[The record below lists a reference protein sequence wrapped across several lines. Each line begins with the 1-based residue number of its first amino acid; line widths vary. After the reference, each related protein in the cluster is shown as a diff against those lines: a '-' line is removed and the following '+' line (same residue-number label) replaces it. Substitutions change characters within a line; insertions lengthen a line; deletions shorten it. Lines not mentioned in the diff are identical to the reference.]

1 MSASIKSS
9 NLMMNSLNLSTEM
22 LKQKDESGRH
32 EVYARDT
39 LAKANRF
46 IAQVDAAIGGRMNF
60 NLNDRKIEQRNR
72 KIADFPFVVYWR
84 HYG

>member
-1 MSASIKSS
+1 
-9 NLMMNSLNLSTEM
+9 MMNSLNQLTEI

-46 IAQVDAAIGGRMNF
+46 IAQVDAAIGGRMN
-60 NLNDRKIEQRNR
+60 LNDRKFEQRNR

>member
-1 MSASIKSS
+1 MSASTKCS
-9 NLMMNSLNLSTEM
+9 NLMMNSLNQLTEI
-22 LKQKDESGRH
+22 LKQKDESSRH

-46 IAQVDAAIGGRMNF
+46 IAQVDAAIGGRMN
-60 NLNDRKIEQRNR
+60 LNDRKFKQRNR

>member
-1 MSASIKSS
+1 
-9 NLMMNSLNLSTEM
+9 MMNSLNLSTET

-32 EVYARDT
+32 EVYALYQQFNCWYNAT
-39 LAKANRF
+39 ANRF
-46 IAQVDAAIGGRMNF
+46 TAQVDAAIGERMNF

>member
-1 MSASIKSS
+1 M
-9 NLMMNSLNLSTEM
+9 
-22 LKQKDESGRH
+22 KQNGGSGRH

-39 LAKANRF
+39 LAKAKRF
-46 IAQVDAAIGGRMNF
+46 IAQVDAAIGGRMKF
-60 NLNDRKIEQRNR
+60 NLNDRKSKQRNR